1 MTTKTTR
8 IPTLEEYV
16 AMTINPYDIVDNS
29 HPIRPRARKNPN
41 GEWTF
46 VGIKWVVRDKS
57 YLVSITRADI
67 RTNVWRVRVWMRE
80 DPLRLIMDESGY
92 HTVRGAEWAAYDA
105 ISEWV
110 GIDSFNPGKNYRRHR
125 TNRAQRRTGR

>member
-1 MTTKTTR
+1 
-8 IPTLEEYV
+8 
-16 AMTINPYDIVDNS
+16 MTINPYDIVDNS

-57 YLVSITRADI
+57 FLVSITRADMK
-67 RTNVWRVRVWMRE
+67 TNLWRVRAWMRE
-80 DPLRLIMDESGY
+80 DPLRLVIDESGY

-105 ISEWV
+105 IAEWV
-110 GIDSFNPGKNYRRHR
+110 GIDSFNPGKNYRQHR
-125 TNRAQRRTGR
+125 ANRAQRWSRP